1 MKMIVAGFNH
11 CLLPLIGLSAIALVI
26 GSSGCQKKAPTAS
39 DKGGAVNQAPAPGA
53 PAGQPQEDKVV
64 ATVNGKPI
72 MESQVQRRVQA
83 EYKPTLA
90 KLAAQSPELAAQQE
104 KMLKQ
109 GVANRMVTEQLLDEQ
124 VKLANIQ
131 MTEEDLKAEMTKQL
145 AAQNPPMTIEQYQK
159 IVEAQGG
166 DFQAKKGFLL
176 QNMKYHKLF
185 ESKFSGSLG
194 ATEEEAKKY
203 YSENPKDFQ
212 MPEQVRASHILIST
226 KPTDPNGDPNQAKVR
241 AKQKAEELLKKVKGG
256 ADFAALAKENSSCP
270 SAAQGG
276 DLGSF
281 PRGQMVKPFEDAAF
295 ALKVGQISDLVETQF
310 GYHIIKVTEHHDP
323 NQISFEKAKAEIVDQ
338 LTQQKKAEAVRKYV
352 DSLRQS
358 AKIVFL
364 NGGAPQ
370 ASQPMAVPPA
380 DAANKK

>member
-380 DAANKK
+380 DGTNKK